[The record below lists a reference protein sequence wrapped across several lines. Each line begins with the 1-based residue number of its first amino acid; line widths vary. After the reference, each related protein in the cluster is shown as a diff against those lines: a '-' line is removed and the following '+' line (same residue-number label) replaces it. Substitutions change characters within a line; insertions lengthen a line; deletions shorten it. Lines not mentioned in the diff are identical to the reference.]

1 MKQYKKWLLGVFVLF
16 FIGVG
21 IYLNF
26 PTKEHVARKMLNFWY
41 SMSHAQ
47 GTKLS
52 KENDWYNYRYD
63 ILYSHELERYATEKG
78 IMSFTSQSVLT
89 IPNQYIDMGI
99 LEVSLYQFQ
108 LTHFEDDIY
117 AYHAV
122 AQMVYM
128 DGHTESK
135 EVSGR
140 LRIIKAHWGWKVDGF
155 LQKEGL
161 L

>member
-1 MKQYKKWLLGVFVLF
+1 MLICLVIFLISVIVYF
-16 FIGVG
+16 
-21 IYLNF
+21 NF
-26 PTKEHVARKMLNFWY
+26 PTKERVAKKMLNYWY
-41 SMSHAQ
+41 SMSSAQ

-89 IPNQYIDMGI
+89 IPNKYIDMGI
-99 LEVSLYQFQ
+99 LEVSLHQFR

-122 AQMVYM
+122 SQMVYI

-140 LRIIKAHWGWKVDGF
+140 LRIIKVRWGWKVDGF